1 MTTIHH
7 YVGGKAVAGTSGRQ
21 GDVFNPA
28 TGERTGRVDLASRAE
43 VDAAVKTAKAALAKW
58 AATPPVVRA
67 RAMFRFKELCERN
80 ADELVRMISAEHGKV
95 QSDA

>member
-28 TGERTGRVDLASRAE
+28 TGERTGRVDLASRA
-43 VDAAVKTAKAALAKW
+43 
-58 AATPPVVRA
+58 
-67 RAMFRFKELCERN
+67 
-80 ADELVRMISAEHGKV
+80 
-95 QSDA
+95 